1 MERAPLVALAAL
13 LTMKGPPVVLNQ
25 ELGGVEIL
33 CPHELGYHGIE
44 DELLL
49 ILLTLMSAI
58 TASFDYVYERLGGH
72 DGFLE
77 WARFSP
83 TNTTKFYEW
92 RSKQL
97 QKESVSDSSE
107 GKIVINVLNYH
118 NDADSIQLP
127 AEGLP
132 TPTVPSV

>member
-1 MERAPLVALAAL
+1 MKKLFNGESFDQMMKSTERTKRSRKENRAWDKMVKTSGKDADLPD
-13 LTMKGPPVVLNQ
+13 KK
-25 ELGGVEIL
+25 
-33 CPHELGYHGIE
+33 
-44 DELLL
+44 
-49 ILLTLMSAI
+49 SAI

>member
-1 MERAPLVALAAL
+1 MKKLFNGESFDQMMKSTERTKRSRKENRAWDKMVKTSGKDADLPD
-13 LTMKGPPVVLNQ
+13 KK
-25 ELGGVEIL
+25 
-33 CPHELGYHGIE
+33 
-44 DELLL
+44 
-49 ILLTLMSAI
+49 SAI

-92 RSKQL
+92 RSIQL

>member
-1 MERAPLVALAAL
+1 MKKLFNGESFDQMMKSTERTKRSRKENRAWDKMVKTSGKDADLPD
-13 LTMKGPPVVLNQ
+13 KK
-25 ELGGVEIL
+25 
-33 CPHELGYHGIE
+33 
-44 DELLL
+44 
-49 ILLTLMSAI
+49 SAI

-132 TPTVPSV
+132 APTVPSV

>member
-1 MERAPLVALAAL
+1 MKKLFNGESFDQMMKSTERTKRSRKENRAWDKMVKTSGKDADLPD
-13 LTMKGPPVVLNQ
+13 KK
-25 ELGGVEIL
+25 
-33 CPHELGYHGIE
+33 
-44 DELLL
+44 
-49 ILLTLMSAI
+49 SAI

-132 TPTVPSV
+132 APVVPSV

>member
-1 MERAPLVALAAL
+1 MPRMKKLFNGESFDQMMKSTERTKRSRKENRAWDKMVKTSGKDADLPD
-13 LTMKGPPVVLNQ
+13 KK
-25 ELGGVEIL
+25 
-33 CPHELGYHGIE
+33 
-44 DELLL
+44 
-49 ILLTLMSAI
+49 SAI

>member
-1 MERAPLVALAAL
+1 MKKLFNGESFDQMMKSTERTKRSRKENRAWDKMVKTSGKDADLPD
-13 LTMKGPPVVLNQ
+13 KK
-25 ELGGVEIL
+25 
-33 CPHELGYHGIE
+33 
-44 DELLL
+44 
-49 ILLTLMSAI
+49 SAI
-58 TASFDYVYERLGGH
+58 TASFDYVFESLGGH

>member
-1 MERAPLVALAAL
+1 MKKLFNGESFDQMMKSTERTKRSRKENRAWDKMVKTSGKDADLPD
-13 LTMKGPPVVLNQ
+13 KK
-25 ELGGVEIL
+25 
-33 CPHELGYHGIE
+33 
-44 DELLL
+44 
-49 ILLTLMSAI
+49 SAI

-132 TPTVPSV
+132 TPVVPSV

>member
-1 MERAPLVALAAL
+1 MKNLFNGESFDQMMKSTERTKRSRKENRAWDKMVKTSGKDADLPD
-13 LTMKGPPVVLNQ
+13 KK
-25 ELGGVEIL
+25 
-33 CPHELGYHGIE
+33 
-44 DELLL
+44 
-49 ILLTLMSAI
+49 SAI

>member
-1 MERAPLVALAAL
+1 MKKLFNGESFDQMMKSTERTKRSRKENRAWDKMVKTSGKDADLPD
-13 LTMKGPPVVLNQ
+13 KK
-25 ELGGVEIL
+25 
-33 CPHELGYHGIE
+33 
-44 DELLL
+44 
-49 ILLTLMSAI
+49 SAI

-83 TNTTKFYEW
+83 PNTTKFYEW

-132 TPTVPSV
+132 TPPVPSV

>member
-1 MERAPLVALAAL
+1 MKKLFNGEKFGQMMKSAERSKNSRKENRAWDKMVKDAGKDADLPE
-13 LTMKGPPVVLNQ
+13 KK
-25 ELGGVEIL
+25 
-33 CPHELGYHGIE
+33 
-44 DELLL
+44 
-49 ILLTLMSAI
+49 SAI
-58 TASFDYVYERLGGH
+58 TASFDYVYEKMGGH

-127 AEGLP
+127 AEGVP
-132 TPTVPSV
+132 TPPVPSV

>member
-1 MERAPLVALAAL
+1 MKKLFNGESFDQMMKSTERTKRSRKENRAWDKMVKTSGKDVDLPERK
-13 LTMKGPPVVLNQ
+13 T
-25 ELGGVEIL
+25 
-33 CPHELGYHGIE
+33 
-44 DELLL
+44 
-49 ILLTLMSAI
+49 AI

-118 NDADSIQLP
+118 NDADSVQLP

-132 TPTVPSV
+132 TPVVPSV

>member
-1 MERAPLVALAAL
+1 MKKLFNGESFDQMMKSTERTKRSRKENRAWDKMVKTSGKDADLPD
-13 LTMKGPPVVLNQ
+13 KK
-25 ELGGVEIL
+25 
-33 CPHELGYHGIE
+33 
-44 DELLL
+44 
-49 ILLTLMSAI
+49 SAI

-132 TPTVPSV
+132 TPPVPSV